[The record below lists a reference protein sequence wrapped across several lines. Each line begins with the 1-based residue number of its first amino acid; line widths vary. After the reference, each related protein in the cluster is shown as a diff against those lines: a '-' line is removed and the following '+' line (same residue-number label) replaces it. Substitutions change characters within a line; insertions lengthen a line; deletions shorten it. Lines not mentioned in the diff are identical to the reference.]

1 MLDPQV
7 QALLDLIKEKGVPPT
22 HLLSP
27 EDARKAYSERRF
39 YSQPAAPEVKNLH
52 DFDIPGKAGA
62 IKARSYR
69 PIHSSDNETLAALV
83 YFHGGGCVIGD
94 LDTHDVLCRELAN
107 LANIAVFSIDYRLA
121 PENPFPAAIEDCA
134 TSTKWLHDHAKELH
148 IDPKRVA
155 VGGDSAGGNLAAV
168 TCLILKEEKSFKPAF
183 QLLIYPMIDTIGQ
196 FKSLITNGDGYL
208 LTKDAVEYYLN
219 HYLPDAS
226 MKQDWRVAA
235 LLAKDHSDLPPALVI
250 TAGFDP
256 LRDEGLA
263 YADKLS
269 ASGVPTQY
277 ICFERQIHGFI
288 LMGRILDEANTAV
301 KLCAQALIDNLKTK
315 A

>member
-7 QALLDLIKEKGVPPT
+7 QALLDLVKEKGIPPT

-27 EDARKAYSERRF
+27 EEARKSYSERRF
-39 YSQPAAPEVKNLH
+39 FSQPTPPEVKGLRN
-52 DFDIPGKAGA
+52 FDIPGKAGQ
-62 IKARSYR
+62 IKVRSYR
-69 PIHSSDNETLAALV
+69 PINSQDNATLAALV

-94 LDTHDVLCRELAN
+94 LDTHDVLCRELSN
-107 LANIAVFSIDYRLA
+107 LSNCAVFSIDYRLA

-134 TSTKWLHDHAKELH
+134 TSTQWIHDHAAELQ
-148 IDPKRVA
+148 IDPTRIA

-183 QLLIYPMIDTIGQ
+183 QLLIYPMIDTMGQ
-196 FKSLITNGDGYL
+196 FESLIKNADGYL

-219 HYLPDAS
+219 HYLPDEA
-226 MKQDWRVAA
+226 MKKDWRVAA
-235 LLAKDHSDLPPALVI
+235 LLAKDHTDLPPALVI

-301 KLCAQALIDNLKTK
+301 KLCAQALMDHLKTK

>member
-7 QALLDLIKEKGVPPT
+7 QALLDLMKERGVPPT

-27 EDARKAYSERRF
+27 EDARKMYSERRF
-39 YSQPAAPEVKNLH
+39 YSQPKAPEVKSVN
-52 DFDIPGKAGA
+52 DFEIPGKAGTV
-62 IKARSYR
+62 KTRSYR
-69 PIHSSDNETLAALV
+69 PINSEATQILPALV

-94 LDTHDVLCRELAN
+94 LDTHDVFCRELAN
-107 LANIAVFSIDYRLA
+107 NGNCAVFSIDYRLA

-134 TSTKWLHDHAKELH
+134 SSTEWIHDNAASLK
-148 IDPKRVA
+148 IDPKRIA
-155 VGGDSAGGNLAAV
+155 VGGDSAGGNMAAI
-168 TCLILKEEKSFKPAF
+168 TCLILKEKNAFKPAF

-196 FKSLITNGDGYL
+196 FESMTKNGEGYL

-219 HYLPDAS
+219 HYLPDSS
-226 MKQDWRVAA
+226 MRQDWRVAA
-235 LLAKDHSDLPPALVI
+235 LLAKDHLDLPPALVI

-263 YADKLS
+263 YANKLS
-269 ASGVPTQY
+269 SVGVPCQY

-288 LMGRILDEANTAV
+288 LMGRIIDEANTAM
-301 KLCAQALIDNLKTK
+301 KLCAQALIDNLKSN
-315 A
+315 

>member
-7 QALLDLIKEKGVPPT
+7 QALLDLMKAKGVPPT

-27 EDARKAYSERRF
+27 EEARKMYSERRF
-39 YSQPAAPEVKNLH
+39 YSQPAAPEVKSVS
-52 DFDIPGKAGA
+52 DFEIPSNAAA
-62 IKARSYR
+62 IKVRGYR
-69 PIHSSDNETLAALV
+69 PIGSEDTQTLPALV
-83 YFHGGGCVIGD
+83 YYHGGGCVIGD
-94 LDTHDVLCRELAN
+94 LDTHDVFCRELSNHAN
-107 LANIAVFSIDYRLA
+107 CAVFAIDYRLA

-134 TSTKWLHDHAKELH
+134 FSTEWIHANASNLN
-148 IDPKRVA
+148 IDPNRIA
-155 VGGDSAGGNLAAV
+155 VGGDSAGGNMAAIA
-168 TCLILKEEKSFKPAF
+168 CLILKEKKAFKPAF

-196 FKSLITNGDGYL
+196 FESMTKNGEGYL

-219 HYLPDAS
+219 HYLPDQS
-226 MKQDWRVAA
+226 MRQDWRVAA
-235 LLAKDHSDLPPALVI
+235 LLAKDHTDLPPALVI

-263 YADKLS
+263 YANKLS
-269 ASGVPTQY
+269 SVGVPCQY

-288 LMGRILDEANTAV
+288 LMGRIIDEANTAM

-315 A
+315 